1 MQSIKLRHWQMGI
14 FVVLLA
20 LTILVCGMYIQTGGS
35 LAGNIVKNNTTTSR
49 DDDYK
54 KMLMPISDVSGSDV
68 LLDISENSS
77 EHINGSRAI
86 PYTEFIVG
94 GGRLK
99 SVPEI
104 AAILGGAGI
113 SRSDNVVIYGECMPC
128 GGGPAPATY
137 VYWMMKCLG
146 HENLWVLDGNVEDWA
161 LAGRPITNSSQAMLI
176 TDMPDID
183 GTGTDGYSKNY
194 APNFTTDLFATY
206 DYVKRGDAQVVDARL
221 AEEREEGTIP
231 GAVSIPYESVLD
243 GHRIKNETGLEK
255 VFINL
260 SRNRPVVVFTD
271 TGIKASVVWFSLKLL
286 GYEARLYS
294 WSDWLENQP
303 PEGNFTSENNKNNM
317 SS

>member
-1 MQSIKLRHWQMGI
+1 MQSIKLQHWMMGV

-20 LTILVCGMYIQTGGS
+20 LTVLVCGTYIQTERS
-35 LAGNIVKNNTTTSR
+35 LAGNMGKNNTTPSR
-49 DDDYK
+49 GDDFK

-77 EHINGSRAI
+77 EHIKGSKVI

-94 GGRLK
+94 EGRLK

-137 VYWMMKCLG
+137 VYWMIKCLG
-146 HENLWVLDGNVEDWA
+146 HENLWVLDGNVEDCA
-161 LAGRPITNSSQAMLI
+161 LAGLPITNSSQAMFSA
-176 TDMPDID
+176 DMPEID
-183 GTGTDGYSKNY
+183 GTGKDRSSENY
-194 APNFTTDLFATY
+194 TPNFTTDLFATY

-221 AEEREEGTIP
+221 PEEKEEGTIP

-255 VFINL
+255 VFMNL
-260 SRNRPVVVFTD
+260 SRDRPVVVFTD

-303 PEGNFTSENNKNNM
+303 IEVNFTSADNKTI
-317 SS
+317 